1 MDNFNL
7 MLEELYKLKNI
18 FIICFAILLLS
29 IILIFFFTFL
39 YRKVLKKEN
48 KVLKNMIKQLYANI
62 VVSTKLKKELN
73 SSFKRPRIHSG
84 EKYEIFGDSD
94 QLEYN
99 IFNFYFINE
108 KLIFCVEPKNFNSM
122 EFFKNKENHELI
134 KMYISNKYKDYQF
147 SDFTLRERVLYTL
160 DAFKF

>member
-7 MLEELYKLKNI
+7 MLEELHKLKNI
-18 FIICFAILLLS
+18 FIICFAISLLS

-48 KVLKNMIKQLYANI
+48 QVLKNMIKQLYANI

-73 SSFKRPRIHSG
+73 LLFKSPSY
-84 EKYEIFGDSD
+84 KIFGGSD
-94 QLEYN
+94 EEQLEYN
-99 IFNFYFINE
+99 IFDFNFLNE
-108 KLIFCVEPKNFNSM
+108 KLIFRIEPKNLNSM

-147 SDFTLRERVLYTL
+147 SSFTTDRVLYTL
-160 DAFKF
+160 TAFKF

>member
-7 MLEELYKLKNI
+7 MLEELHKLKNI
-18 FIICFAILLLS
+18 FIICFAILPLS

-73 SSFKRPRIHSG
+73 LLFKSPSY
-84 EKYEIFGDSD
+84 KIFGGSD
-94 QLEYN
+94 EEQLEYN
-99 IFNFYFINE
+99 IFDFNFFNE
-108 KLIFCVEPKNFNSM
+108 KLIFRIEPKNLNSM

-147 SDFTLRERVLYTL
+147 SSFTTDRVLYTL
-160 DAFKF
+160 TAFKF

>member
-7 MLEELYKLKNI
+7 MLEELHKLKNI
-18 FIICFAILLLS
+18 FIICFAISLLS

-73 SSFKRPRIHSG
+73 LLFKSPSY
-84 EKYEIFGDSD
+84 KIFGGSD
-94 QLEYN
+94 EEQLEYN
-99 IFNFYFINE
+99 ILDFNFINE
-108 KLIFCVEPKNFNSM
+108 KLIFRIEPKNLNSM

-147 SDFTLRERVLYTL
+147 SSFTTDRVLYTL
-160 DAFKF
+160 TAFKF

>member
-7 MLEELYKLKNI
+7 LLNELYKLERILFLSLSI
-18 FIICFAILLLS
+18 FLLS

-62 VVSTKLKKELN
+62 VVSTELKKELN
-73 SSFKRPRIHSG
+73 SLFKRPIRP
-84 EKYEIFGDSD
+84 GDENYQIYGISD

-99 IFNFYFINE
+99 IFDFNFTNE
-108 KLIFCVEPKNFNSM
+108 RLIFRIEPKNINSIKFFDDNKNR
-122 EFFKNKENHELI
+122 EFI
-134 KMYISNKYKDYQF
+134 KKRISAEYTDYQF
-147 SDFTLRERVLYTL
+147 SSFTSDRTLYTL
-160 DAFKF
+160 MAFKF